1 MTAAIRSSTNS
12 ELDEIDEEI
21 AGYEDAIRKLRSRRN
36 SLVPISKLPAEILCA
51 IFMFIP
57 THGPTPLR
65 YRWHWI
71 TITHISHLWRTI
83 SLNCP
88 ELWSTPDFTKPNLAS
103 EMIKRSKMAP
113 LNIEVTSNSW
123 LTPWVLKTVGESLKQ
138 ITRINEIHLL
148 ASRNNMDK
156 LLSGINYPAP
166 LLGTLILDLTD
177 YYLSERYIIPQ
188 DFLADDASRLYHI
201 DLTGCHLRWDSS
213 LLRNLAYFKVRN
225 PGPPAPTLD
234 QLLSVLTAMPQ
245 LEELDL
251 EKCLPKSLPGNT
263 STNAT
268 GKSRITLPN
277 LRNLRITGAL
287 EECVTFLEHVHIP
300 TAATTHVRATC
311 SQIPQKGSTTLV
323 LINQVCQRLP
333 LVRGNKNMPAPP
345 GTRVPVIKS
354 LLVHLSSRLYIQA
367 WDDIPSEVALENV
380 SPGSFAHASTAG
392 WFKIE
397 FAWEH
402 TLVMDHLID
411 DVVAAICSPL
421 PLLQLSNLHIDNS
434 YSESSSYPACAK
446 TFGSLP
452 QITTLT
458 IDGMSGHE
466 KFVGAYT
473 DVRDIAVA
481 SDRVNSGSGHLTL
494 FFPALHT
501 LKLVDTDFDR
511 PNHAQ
516 GATLL
521 YSLLDYH
528 VYREKLQRPIHK
540 LYLED
545 CTHLTSEKVD
555 ELKKVVDVRWDKVE
569 HGYED
574 ENGYLSPPL

>member
-1 MTAAIRSSTNS
+1 
-12 ELDEIDEEI
+12 
-21 AGYEDAIRKLRSRRN
+21 
-36 SLVPISKLPAEILCA
+36 
-51 IFMFIP
+51 
-57 THGPTPLR
+57 
-65 YRWHWI
+65 
-71 TITHISHLWRTI
+71 
-83 SLNCP
+83 
-88 ELWSTPDFTKPNLAS
+88 
-103 EMIKRSKMAP
+103 
-113 LNIEVTSNSW
+113 
-123 LTPWVLKTVGESLKQ
+123 
-138 ITRINEIHLL
+138 
-148 ASRNNMDK
+148 
-156 LLSGINYPAP
+156 
-166 LLGTLILDLTD
+166 
-177 YYLSERYIIPQ
+177 
-188 DFLADDASRLYHI
+188 
-201 DLTGCHLRWDSS
+201 
-213 LLRNLAYFKVRN
+213 
-225 PGPPAPTLD
+225 
-234 QLLSVLTAMPQ
+234 MPQ

-380 SPGSFAHASTAG
+380 SPGSFANTSTAG

-481 SDRVNSGSGHLTL
+481 SDRVNSGS
-494 FFPALHT
+494 
-501 LKLVDTDFDR
+501 DFDR

-516 GATLL
+516 GPTLL
-521 YSLLDYH
+521 YSLLDYLIC
-528 VYREKLQRPIHK
+528 REKLQHPIHK

-555 ELKKVVDVRWDKVE
+555 ELKEVVDVRWDE
-569 HGYED
+569 IERGYDD